1 MNCESEARTL
11 LEVKRLTK
19 RFAGN
24 VALEEVDFDVRA
36 GEVHAL
42 LGENGAGKS
51 TLIKTL
57 AGVHRH
63 DEGEI
68 RLKGRVVDP
77 VVDKLPITFIHQD
90 LGLVEL
96 DVGGRECCRSRGLP
110 AVAGMDFLVCCT
122 HSRDCGG
129 RTNGRRARPQRPR
142 RRPIRCGED
151 PSSQLRGP
159 WR

>member
-1 MNCESEARTL
+1 MKRESESHTL

-24 VALEEVDFDVRA
+24 IALDEVDFDVRA

-63 DEGEI
+63 DDGEI
-68 RLKGRVVDP
+68 RLNGRVVDP
-77 VVDKLPITFIHQD
+77 IVDKLPITFIHQD

-96 DVGGRECCRSRGLP
+96 HVGGGECCGSRGLP
-110 AVAGMDFLVCCT
+110 AMARMDFLVCCT
-122 HSRDCGG
+122 QGRDRGG
-129 RTNGRRARPQRPR
+129 RTNGRRARP
-142 RRPIRCGED
+142 
-151 PSSQLRGP
+151 
-159 WR
+159 